1 MSDLSVQALIDSGAH
16 IGCRVGRWN
25 PKMAPYILESRN
37 RIHIIDLKQTIRGL
51 LRAKHFLKQIVAE
64 GNDVLLVGT
73 KLQLSGELA
82 KINVSTGMPY
92 VEDRWIG
99 GTLTN
104 YEVIGSRIAYLEEL
118 EAQEADGHL
127 DTLTKKEAARF
138 MREKRKV
145 YRNLNGIRSMN
156 RIPGAMVVIDPKTEM
171 KAVAEA
177 KKMGVPVIGIID
189 TDGDPDVCDLIIP
202 ANDDAIRSVAMIMDH
217 LADGINA
224 GKEIRV
230 EKGVANPQDSG
241 NDAQPVGKGAPVP
254 RPRAAKSGAR
264 RRPSRKDLAAAN
276 QQVEIKSIGDNK
288 SGAEATPAEATPT
301 EATPTEATPTEATP
315 ADNSGN

>member
-1 MSDLSVQALIDSGAH
+1 MSDLSVQALIDAGAH

-73 KLQLSGELA
+73 KLQLSGELS
-82 KINVSTGMPY
+82 KINVTTGMPY

-118 EAQEADGHL
+118 ESQEAEGHL
-127 DTLTKKEAARF
+127 DSLTKKEAARF

-145 YRNLNGIRSMN
+145 FRNLNGIRSMN
-156 RIPGAMVVIDPKTEM
+156 RIPGAMIVIDPKTEM

-202 ANDDAIRSVAMIMDH
+202 ANDDAIRSVAMIMSY
-217 LADGINA
+217 LADGILA
-224 GKEIRV
+224 GKEIRA
-230 EKGVANPQDSG
+230 EKGVADPQAAGS
-241 NDAQPVGKGAPVP
+241 DAQPVGKGAPVP
-254 RPRAAKSGAR
+254 RPRAAKGGGR
-264 RRPSRKDLAAAN
+264 RRPSRQDLVAAN
-276 QQVEIKSIGDNK
+276 QQVEIKSIGNED
-288 SGAEATPAEATPT
+288 AADAAPAVEVAPTVDAAPAVEVATPEKS
-301 EATPTEATPTEATP
+301 E
-315 ADNSGN
+315 D

>member
-82 KINVSTGMPY
+82 KINTATGMPY

-118 EAQEADGHL
+118 EAQEEEGHL

-177 KKMGVPVIGIID
+177 KRMGVPVIGIID

-202 ANDDAIRSVAMIMDH
+202 ANDDAIRSVAMIMSH

-224 GKEIRV
+224 GKEIRA
-230 EKGVANPQDSG
+230 EKGVADPQDAG
-241 NDAQPVGKGAPVP
+241 NNAQPVGKGAPVP
-254 RPRAAKSGAR
+254 RPRAKGGR
-264 RRPSRKDLAAAN
+264 RRPTRKDLQAAN
-276 QQVEIKSIGDNK
+276 QQVEIKSI
-288 SGAEATPAEATPT
+288 PAGEESAKPD
-301 EATPTEATPTEATP
+301 APVVDAAP
-315 ADNSGN
+315 ADKKDN